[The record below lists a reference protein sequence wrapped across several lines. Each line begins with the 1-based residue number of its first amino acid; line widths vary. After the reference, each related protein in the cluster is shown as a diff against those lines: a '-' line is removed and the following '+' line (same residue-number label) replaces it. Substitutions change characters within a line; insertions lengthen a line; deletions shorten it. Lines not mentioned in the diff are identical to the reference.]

1 MKKKSK
7 TFFLAIHKNE
17 RQIFIEDKN
26 NNSFLKTIYLYLHRC
41 FLLNLRVLK
50 NKFSFDEKQTLF
62 VTASKHHSP
71 AAGATQGYGVYLRN
85 VTFLVLPTFAQQS
98 TSEIVNLSLE
108 DCIQLAYKKNNNL
121 QITLLNESANQ
132 EIYKQSK
139 LERLP
144 NLNASLGETFT
155 HSDSNGSNWNYD
167 TYTP

>member
-1 MKKKSK
+1 MLVKKLVSMKKV
-7 TFFLAIHKNE
+7 FL
-17 RQIFIEDKN
+17 
-26 NNSFLKTIYLYLHRC
+26 S
-41 FLLNLRVLK
+41 LL
-50 NKFSFDEKQTLF
+50 F
-62 VTASKHHSP
+62 
-71 AAGATQGYGVYLRN
+71 

>member
-1 MKKKSK
+1 MGFKWYAKCI
-7 TFFLAIHKNE
+7 A
-17 RQIFIEDKN
+17 RW
-26 NNSFLKTIYLYLHRC
+26 
-41 FLLNLRVLK
+41 
-50 NKFSFDEKQTLF
+50 
-62 VTASKHHSP
+62 
-71 AAGATQGYGVYLRN
+71 QGSYRLIGSQLRN
-85 VTFLVLPTFAQQS
+85 PQRFIPPTVTFLVLPTFAQQS